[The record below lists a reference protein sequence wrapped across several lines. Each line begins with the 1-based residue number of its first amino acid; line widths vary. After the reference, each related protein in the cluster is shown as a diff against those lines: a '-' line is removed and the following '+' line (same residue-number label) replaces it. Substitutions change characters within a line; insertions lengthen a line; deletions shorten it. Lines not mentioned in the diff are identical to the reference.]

1 MTTDSNVAN
10 NHRRLTTQR
19 TWRIGAWDTS
29 VIVPRLQTGTYFFAR
44 SVFWSDLFPERQ
56 NTVSKTIPSFSA
68 SFRFSKSLNVLK
80 LLDKMEQA
88 KRMQYLKI
96 ICIPGLP
103 RDSGMKQ
110 FSSVFPDGFLE
121 NFIGVRS
128 MLENFLSQR
137 ICSYVGELESMGQ
150 EWKHKPRQYVVLGP
164 RLFPKL

>member
-1 MTTDSNVAN
+1 
-10 NHRRLTTQR
+10 
-19 TWRIGAWDTS
+19 
-29 VIVPRLQTGTYFFAR
+29 
-44 SVFWSDLFPERQ
+44 
-56 NTVSKTIPSFSA
+56 
-68 SFRFSKSLNVLK
+68 
-80 LLDKMEQA
+80 MEQA

-96 ICIPGLP
+96 VCIPGLP

-150 EWKHKPRQYVVLGP
+150 E
-164 RLFPKL
+164 